1 MNRMADE
8 TTAAKRT
15 LIGSDVKVSKVAQV
29 LAAIR
34 NGILADLFI
43 RFTFANCTNFTNFTT
58 WCCSVIHYGN
68 EASHNDFSR

>member
-1 MNRMADE
+1 MADE

-34 NGILADLFI
+34 NGILANLFV
-43 RFTFANCTNFTNFTT
+43 RFIFAICTNFTDFTI
-58 WCCSVIHYGN
+58 WCCDMIHYGN